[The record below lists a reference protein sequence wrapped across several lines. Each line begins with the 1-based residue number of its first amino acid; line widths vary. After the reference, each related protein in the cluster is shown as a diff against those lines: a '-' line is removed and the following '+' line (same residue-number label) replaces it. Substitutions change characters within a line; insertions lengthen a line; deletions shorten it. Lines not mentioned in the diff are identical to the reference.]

1 MYGDDGLDDGL
12 RMEWYECSVCESPYT
27 WFNIQVMDGVMLVG
41 WVHRI
46 QVWKNSGGKC
56 RKDRGMALHDMRL
69 GTFETG

>member
-1 MYGDDGLDDGL
+1 MLDDGAGDRDGTRL
-12 RMEWYECSVCESPYT
+12 EWYECSVCGSPYT

-41 WVHRI
+41 WVHHI
-46 QVWKNSGGKC
+46 QLWGRAGQC